1 MSGVGSIAGVTGAL
15 PFEPGAAARVR
26 MCSRDNGWT
35 ALLVL
40 LLDNAE
46 SGELDVPSSADQ
58 AITLV
63 TAGCTTIESRDG
75 GQWHRAAYGPGRIGL
90 TAPGHPT
97 HLRWRGAERHLTTHV
112 HLPGSLVD
120 RVALDLWGR
129 DAARLGR
136 PDALAVDDPVL
147 AGVVRGVG
155 EAALAGADE
164 LYAES
169 AAAFLAVHLLTRHAG
184 VPPRLPSPGERR
196 TRAAVRF
203 IRDNHHLPLTLA
215 DMAAAADLS
224 PFHFLRVFKAA
235 TGQTPGRFLTA
246 VRVDRARR
254 QLERG
259 DLSVTEIAQICGFAS
274 PSRFAAAFREQTG
287 RTPSQYRRDA
297 QETAHPT
304 ATTGR
309 RGGRD
314 PV

>member
-1 MSGVGSIAGVTGAL
+1 VSGAL

-26 MCSRDNGWT
+26 LCSRQDNGWS
-35 ALLVL
+35 ALVVL

-46 SGELDVPSSADQ
+46 TGELDVPPSADQ

-75 GQWHRAAYGPGRIGL
+75 GRWQRATYGPGRMGL

-112 HLPGSLVD
+112 YVPGSLVD
-120 RVALDLWGR
+120 QVALDLWGK
-129 DAARLGR
+129 DTARLGR

-169 AAAFLAVHLLTRHAG
+169 AAAFLAVHLLTRHAA
-184 VPPRLPSPGERR
+184 VPPRLPNPAERR
-196 TRAAVRF
+196 TRRAVRF
-203 IRDNHHLPLTLA
+203 IRENHHLPLTLA
-215 DMAAAADLS
+215 EMAAAAGLS
-224 PFHFLRVFKAA
+224 PYHFLRVFKVA
-235 TGQTPGRFLTA
+235 TGQTPGRYLTG

-259 DLSVTEIAQICGFAS
+259 DLSVTEIAQSCGFAS
-274 PSRFAAAFREQTG
+274 PSRFAAAFREHTG

-297 QETAHPT
+297 QETVHPA

-309 RGGRD
+309 RGGRHQD
-314 PV
+314 